1 MQRIANSSAR
11 GFVQRREEF
20 NGSSLFA
27 RWNEELGQYIVYSYG
42 SHWPMFV
49 WEDGAWY
56 ETSGKY
62 SQTTTRHH
70 SHCHPRC
77 DTTLL
82 TPLEMSRI
90 VAIGAREYM
99 LGKLKGEPAYA

>member
-1 MQRIANSSAR
+1 MHKIANSSAR
-11 GFVQRREEF
+11 GFVQRCEEF

-27 RWNEELGQYIVYSYG
+27 RWKEDIRQYVVYSYG
-42 SHWPMFV
+42 SHWPMFI

-70 SHCHPRC
+70 SHCHPHC
-77 DTTLL
+77 DTILL
-82 TPLEMSRI
+82 TPLEMSR
-90 VAIGAREYM
+90 VLSYGARKFLLER
-99 LGKLKGEPAYA
+99 LKGEPAYA